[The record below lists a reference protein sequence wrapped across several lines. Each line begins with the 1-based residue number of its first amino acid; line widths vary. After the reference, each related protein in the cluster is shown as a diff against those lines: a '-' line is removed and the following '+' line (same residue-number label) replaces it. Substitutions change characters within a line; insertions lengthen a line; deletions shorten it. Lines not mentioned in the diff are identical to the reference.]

1 MTTWRCQCPVLVSVD
16 DIVQDILE
24 SSGANN
30 FFTLVRY
37 NPPELLEDYNYFKK
51 LEAERKKN
59 SEEDDLRSTLTEE
72 DETAED
78 IIFTLFGPRVWQH
91 NGQDNTSVD
100 GDVGGDDDWGGMED
114 DDVVDVCGDIGEDE
128 VAGVVS
134 DDDGEAR
141 ISVCLHIR

>member
-1 MTTWRCQCPVLVSVD
+1 MVSVD

-59 SEEDDLRSTLTEE
+59 SGEDDLRSTLTEE

-91 NGQDNTSVD
+91 NGQDDMSVD
-100 GDVGGDDDWGGMED
+100 GDVGGDDDGSGMED
-114 DDVVDVCGDIGEDE
+114 GDVVDVCGDIGEDE